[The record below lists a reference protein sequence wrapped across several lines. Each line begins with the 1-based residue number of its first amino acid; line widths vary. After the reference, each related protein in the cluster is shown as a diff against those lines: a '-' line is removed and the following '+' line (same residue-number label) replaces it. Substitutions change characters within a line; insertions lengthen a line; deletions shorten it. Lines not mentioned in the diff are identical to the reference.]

1 MKETKKSRKEEII
14 DYKRT
19 IEKALVS
26 VCIPVIGEGDKLSS
40 ARTLTICKLMFAYAL
55 LTEEEKEFDK

>member
-1 MKETKKSRKEEII
+1 MEEIKRFKKEEIA

-19 IEKALVS
+19 IEKALAS
-26 VCIPVIGEGDKLSS
+26 ICIPVIGEGDKLSS
-40 ARTLTICKLMFAYAL
+40 ARTLTICKLMFTYAL